1 MLTRDKLV
9 GSWAGLPVAW
19 REDWSFDETAYRE
32 DLERTCRAGAPGVY
46 TAGTSG
52 EFHAMEFDEW
62 KAISVATVDVCKA
75 CETPVMLGVTA
86 SYTLGAQRRAEVAT
100 ELGADAVQLAV
111 PYWLEV
117 KDHEIVPFFRA
128 VADACPGL
136 AMVGYETA
144 RAKKTLTIDQHREI
158 QEAVPEYLAVKA
170 NDGTVGCTPDGCR
183 ELSEFI
189 NVWVSETKWDELGPH
204 GAIGCASA
212 LIYTNP
218 RLILEAFRLLQEKRW
233 DELGEACDFL
243 RRLKTGLAPFRE
255 KGFQDMALDHL
266 QGSAS
271 GFLKMHPR
279 SRGPYTSCS
288 PDDVAQLRSWMEQNV
303 PEMLVF

>member
-1 MLTRDKLV
+1 
-9 GSWAGLPVAW
+9 
-19 REDWSFDETAYRE
+19 
-32 DLERTCRAGAPGVY
+32 
-46 TAGTSG
+46 
-52 EFHAMEFDEW
+52 
-62 KAISVATVDVCKA
+62 
-75 CETPVMLGVTA
+75 
-86 SYTLGAQRRAEVAT
+86 
-100 ELGADAVQLAV
+100 
-111 PYWLEV
+111 
-117 KDHEIVPFFRA
+117 
-128 VADACPGL
+128 
-136 AMVGYETA
+136 
-144 RAKKTLTIDQHREI
+144 
-158 QEAVPEYLAVKA
+158 
-170 NDGTVGCTPDGCR
+170 
-183 ELSEFI
+183 LSEFI